1 MRRGLGGTAGVGSSK
16 RKRGGDGGNALT
28 TTTTTTTTRGKK
40 KDGNVLEMF
49 KKTKTKSMLLEKT
62 KSSKII
68 IINDK
73 ENNDDDS
80 VIVLDN
86 SDDDDDSPD
95 DAREN
100 RRRKSLRVQT
110 SQQQQRQEEEEEEE
124 EEDIAL
130 TSDEEIE
137 DETTN
142 DKKDTIRREPV
153 PYEEV
158 SSGSDIESPETLR
171 RKRQKKSQHFMK
183 SNNDERCE
191 REERERIENAK
202 AMMAM
207 ENINSANNLGGSM
220 AWTRENGRGRATAP
234 PMVGVGNGQFVRGEM
249 LATIAN
255 GGQRET
261 RKLAPT
267 HNTNA
272 KEEEEEEER
281 HQPAKKKI
289 KRSVAAVAAVLEDV
303 ETIDD
308 DDDVPTFARPRM
320 QTTNRI
326 IARTTT
332 FANNNMNTMASVRT
346 SNKDTDMLDA
356 ANYYIFGNESFRPNQ
371 REICEACVAN
381 EDVFV
386 LMPTGGGK
394 TLCYALPA
402 VCSEGVTIVFSPLV
416 SLVQDQVKK
425 LVYEFDIPSVAL
437 LGSAGEG
444 ETKSVLR
451 ELYKENPTIK
461 LLYVTPEKFQA
472 SPSLRNAFQSLFEKG
487 KLARFVVDEAHCVS
501 SWGHDFRP
509 DYKKLNELKKLFPS
523 VPLTGLTA
531 TATDKARDD
540 VLKILKLTKTA
551 KKFVTSFNRANIEFE
566 VKAKGDLA
574 DDDKFA
580 KWIARTFGKNDNG
593 IVYCLSRDDC
603 VKVAQALNSE
613 KRKNPQNAPSAVP
626 YHAGMTEKARREAQD
641 DWTKGKVSVCVAT
654 IAFGMGIDKA
664 NVRWVVHHSPPKTLE
679 GLYQEIGRAGRD
691 GLKARGGQ
699 TKAARLEKAL
709 PLLQKVKDYMEDRQ
723 TCRRVALLSYL
734 GETSFIHNACGG
746 TCDNCRR
753 RLMRHQGGS
762 EANKARHEDLVFTED
777 LEYKRPRAASAGAAG
792 GRKKKTDETSRR
804 GQPLMAKKQSWTARE
819 IQTKD
824 SKQKEIENSATPID
838 SSKIT
843 VPKVMQEKDFW
854 DDEMFESV
862 GNVVGKWGLVLVA
875 VFAAISGII
884 ASKTYN
890 EGAVEVDFTAYDS
903 PEEAV
908 AASVRVAAAP
918 VKKNS
923 VVSAPTV
930 VGEDDVVREVI
941 VE

>member
-1 MRRGLGGTAGVGSSK
+1 MA
-16 RKRGGDGGNALT
+16 
-28 TTTTTTTTRGKK
+28 
-40 KDGNVLEMF
+40 
-49 KKTKTKSMLLEKT
+49 
-62 KSSKII
+62 
-68 IINDK
+68 
-73 ENNDDDS
+73 DDS
-80 VIVLDN
+80 
-86 SDDDDDSPD
+86 DDDDSPD
-95 DAREN
+95 DARKN

-110 SQQQQRQEEEEEEE
+110 SQQQRRQEEEE

-137 DETTN
+137 DDTT
-142 DKKDTIRREPV
+142 KKDTIRREPV
-153 PYEEV
+153 PPYEV

-171 RKRQKKSQHFMK
+171 RKRQKKSQQMVK
-183 SNNDERCE
+183 SKNDERRE

-255 GGQRET
+255 GGQKET

-272 KEEEEEEER
+272 KEEEEEER
-281 HQPAKKKI
+281 HQPTKKKI
-289 KRSVAAVAAVLEDV
+289 KRSVAAAAVIEDV

-381 EDVFV
+381 ENVFV

-402 VCSEGVTIVFSPLV
+402 VCSEGVTIVSCMRVIAFV
-416 SLVQDQVKK
+416 SDMRASSIARTLRAA
-425 LVYEFDIPSVAL
+425 S

-540 VLKILKLTKTA
+540 VLKILKITKTA

-580 KWIARTFGKNDNG
+580 KWIARTFGKDDNG

-626 YHAGMTEKARREAQD
+626 YHAGMTDKARREAQD

-691 GLKARGGQ
+691 GLKARG
-699 TKAARLEKAL
+699 
-709 PLLQKVKDYMEDRQ
+709 V
-723 TCRRVALLSYL
+723 
-734 GETSFIHNACGG
+734 
-746 TCDNCRR
+746 
-753 RLMRHQGGS
+753 
-762 EANKARHEDLVFTED
+762 
-777 LEYKRPRAASAGAAG
+777 
-792 GRKKKTDETSRR
+792 
-804 GQPLMAKKQSWTARE
+804 
-819 IQTKD
+819 
-824 SKQKEIENSATPID
+824 
-838 SSKIT
+838 
-843 VPKVMQEKDFW
+843 
-854 DDEMFESV
+854 
-862 GNVVGKWGLVLVA
+862 
-875 VFAAISGII
+875 
-884 ASKTYN
+884 
-890 EGAVEVDFTAYDS
+890 
-903 PEEAV
+903 
-908 AASVRVAAAP
+908 
-918 VKKNS
+918 
-923 VVSAPTV
+923 
-930 VGEDDVVREVI
+930 
-941 VE
+941 

>member
-1 MRRGLGGTAGVGSSK
+1 MRKKNSKKTFLLFLDEEKKIIILSRAPIIYVIIIIIMRRGGVGVGLGTGSSK
-16 RKRGGDGGNALT
+16 RTRGGDGGNAVT
-28 TTTTTTTTRGKK
+28 TISRGKK

-49 KKTKTKSMLLEKT
+49 KKTKTKSMLLLEKT

-73 ENNDDDS
+73 ENNEDDDE

-86 SDDDDDSPD
+86 SDEDDDSPD
-95 DAREN
+95 DVREN

-110 SQQQQRQEEEEEEE
+110 SQQQKQRQKEEE

-142 DKKDTIRREPV
+142 DKKDTMRREPV

-183 SNNDERCE
+183 SNNDERRE

-289 KRSVAAVAAVLEDV
+289 KRSVAAAAVIEDV

-509 DYKKLNELKKLFPS
+509 DYKKLSELKKLFPS

-540 VLKILKLTKTA
+540 VLKILKITKTA

-613 KRKNPQNAPSAVP
+613 KRKNPETAPSAVP

-691 GLKARGGQ
+691 GLKARGVSLYSHQDLGRVERLLKMPQKSKGGQ

-734 GETSFIHNACGG
+734 GETSFTHNACGG

-762 EANKARHEDLVFTED
+762 EANKARHEDLVFFED
-777 LEYKRPRAASAGAAG
+777 LEYKRPRAASAAG
-792 GRKKKTDETSRR
+792 GKGKKKR
-804 GQPLMAKKQSWTARE
+804 
-819 IQTKD
+819 TKY
-824 SKQKEIENSATPID
+824 
-838 SSKIT
+838 
-843 VPKVMQEKDFW
+843 
-854 DDEMFESV
+854 
-862 GNVVGKWGLVLVA
+862 
-875 VFAAISGII
+875 
-884 ASKTYN
+884 ASKTKKGKKN
-890 EGAVEVDFTAYDS
+890 
-903 PEEAV
+903 
-908 AASVRVAAAP
+908 AASKPKGGGGGNLFQNASGGMFRVR
-918 VKKNS
+918 S
-923 VVSAPTV
+923 
-930 VGEDDVVREVI
+930 
-941 VE
+941 

>member
-1 MRRGLGGTAGVGSSK
+1 VSTLREKKIQKKLSSFWTRKKKIIILSSLIIYIIIMRRGVGVGLGTAAGVGSSK
-16 RKRGGDGGNALT
+16 RKRGDGGNAL
-28 TTTTTTTTRGKK
+28 TTTRGKK

-49 KKTKTKSMLLEKT
+49 KKTKTKSMLKKT
-62 KSSKII
+62 KSSIV

-80 VIVLDN
+80 VIVLD
-86 SDDDDDSPD
+86 SDDDDSPD
-95 DAREN
+95 DARKN

-110 SQQQQRQEEEEEEE
+110 SQQQRRQEEEEE

-137 DETTN
+137 DDTT
-142 DKKDTIRREPV
+142 KKDTIRREPV
-153 PYEEV
+153 PPYEV

-171 RKRQKKSQHFMK
+171 RKRQKKSQQMVK
-183 SNNDERCE
+183 STNDERRE

-255 GGQRET
+255 GGQKET

-272 KEEEEEEER
+272 KEEEEEER
-281 HQPAKKKI
+281 HQPTKKKI
-289 KRSVAAVAAVLEDV
+289 KRSVAAAAVIEDV

-381 EDVFV
+381 ENVFV

-540 VLKILKLTKTA
+540 VLKILKITKTA

-580 KWIARTFGKNDNG
+580 KWIARTFGKDDNG

-626 YHAGMTEKARREAQD
+626 YHAGMTEKDRREAQD

-691 GLKARGGQ
+691 GLKARGVSLYSHQDLGRVERLLKMPQKSKGGQ

-734 GETSFIHNACGG
+734 GETSFTHNACGG

-762 EANKARHEDLVFTED
+762 EANKARHEDLVFAED
-777 LEYKRPRAASAGAAG
+777 LEYKRPRAASAGAG
-792 GRKKKTDETSRR
+792 GKRKKR
-804 GQPLMAKKQSWTARE
+804 
-819 IQTKD
+819 TKY
-824 SKQKEIENSATPID
+824 
-838 SSKIT
+838 
-843 VPKVMQEKDFW
+843 
-854 DDEMFESV
+854 
-862 GNVVGKWGLVLVA
+862 
-875 VFAAISGII
+875 
-884 ASKTYN
+884 ASKTKKGKKN
-890 EGAVEVDFTAYDS
+890 
-903 PEEAV
+903 
-908 AASVRVAAAP
+908 AASKPKGGGGGNLFQNASGGMFRVR
-918 VKKNS
+918 S
-923 VVSAPTV
+923 
-930 VGEDDVVREVI
+930 
-941 VE
+941 

>member
-1 MRRGLGGTAGVGSSK
+1 MRRGVGVGLGTAAGVGSSK
-16 RKRGGDGGNALT
+16 RKRGDGGNAL
-28 TTTTTTTTRGKK
+28 TTTRGKK

-49 KKTKTKSMLLEKT
+49 KKTKTKSMLEKT
-62 KSSKII
+62 KSSIV

-80 VIVLDN
+80 VIVLD
-86 SDDDDDSPD
+86 SDDDDSPD
-95 DAREN
+95 DARKN

-110 SQQQQRQEEEEEEE
+110 SQQQRRQEEEEEEE

-137 DETTN
+137 DDTTN
-142 DKKDTIRREPV
+142 DKKDTRRREPV
-153 PYEEV
+153 PPYEV

-171 RKRQKKSQHFMK
+171 RKRQKKSQQMVK
-183 SNNDERCE
+183 SKNDERRE

-255 GGQRET
+255 GGQKET

-272 KEEEEEEER
+272 KEEEEEER
-281 HQPAKKKI
+281 HQPTKKKI
-289 KRSVAAVAAVLEDV
+289 ERSVAAAAVIEDV

-540 VLKILKLTKTA
+540 VLKILKITKTA

-626 YHAGMTEKARREAQD
+626 YHAGMTEKDRREAQD

-691 GLKARGGQ
+691 GLKARGVSLYSHQDMGRVERLLKMPQKSKVGQ

-734 GETSFIHNACGG
+734 GETSFTHNACGG

-762 EANKARHEDLVFTED
+762 EANKARHEDLVFAED
-777 LEYKRPRAASAGAAG
+777 LEYKRPRAASAGAG
-792 GRKKKTDETSRR
+792 GKRKKR
-804 GQPLMAKKQSWTARE
+804 
-819 IQTKD
+819 TKY
-824 SKQKEIENSATPID
+824 
-838 SSKIT
+838 
-843 VPKVMQEKDFW
+843 
-854 DDEMFESV
+854 
-862 GNVVGKWGLVLVA
+862 
-875 VFAAISGII
+875 
-884 ASKTYN
+884 ASKTKKGKKN
-890 EGAVEVDFTAYDS
+890 
-903 PEEAV
+903 
-908 AASVRVAAAP
+908 AASKPKGGGGGNLFQNASGGMFRVR
-918 VKKNS
+918 S
-923 VVSAPTV
+923 
-930 VGEDDVVREVI
+930 
-941 VE
+941 

>member
-1 MRRGLGGTAGVGSSK
+1 MRRGVGVGLGTAAGVGSSK
-16 RKRGGDGGNALT
+16 RKRGDGGNAL
-28 TTTTTTTTRGKK
+28 TTTRGKK

-49 KKTKTKSMLLEKT
+49 KKTKTKSMLKKT
-62 KSSKII
+62 KSSIV

-80 VIVLDN
+80 VIVLD
-86 SDDDDDSPD
+86 SDDDDSPD
-95 DAREN
+95 DARKN

-110 SQQQQRQEEEEEEE
+110 SQQQRRQEEEE

-137 DETTN
+137 DDTTN
-142 DKKDTIRREPV
+142 KKDTIRREPV
-153 PYEEV
+153 PPYEV

-171 RKRQKKSQHFMK
+171 RKRQKKSQQMVK
-183 SNNDERCE
+183 SKNDERRE

-255 GGQRET
+255 GGQKET

-272 KEEEEEEER
+272 KEEEEEER
-281 HQPAKKKI
+281 HQPTKKKI
-289 KRSVAAVAAVLEDV
+289 KRSVAAAAVIEDV

-540 VLKILKLTKTA
+540 VLKILKITKTA

-626 YHAGMTEKARREAQD
+626 YHAGMTDKARREAQD

-691 GLKARGGQ
+691 GLKARGVSLYSHQDLGRVERLLKMPQKSKGGQ

-734 GETSFIHNACGG
+734 GETSFTHNACGG

-762 EANKARHEDLVFTED
+762 EANKARHEDLVFAED
-777 LEYKRPRAASAGAAG
+777 LEYKRPRAASAGAG
-792 GRKKKTDETSRR
+792 GKRKKR
-804 GQPLMAKKQSWTARE
+804 
-819 IQTKD
+819 TKY
-824 SKQKEIENSATPID
+824 
-838 SSKIT
+838 
-843 VPKVMQEKDFW
+843 
-854 DDEMFESV
+854 
-862 GNVVGKWGLVLVA
+862 
-875 VFAAISGII
+875 
-884 ASKTYN
+884 ASKTKKGKKN
-890 EGAVEVDFTAYDS
+890 
-903 PEEAV
+903 
-908 AASVRVAAAP
+908 AASKPKGGGGGNLFQNASGGMFRVR
-918 VKKNS
+918 S
-923 VVSAPTV
+923 
-930 VGEDDVVREVI
+930 
-941 VE
+941 

>member
-1 MRRGLGGTAGVGSSK
+1 MSTLREKKIQKKLSSFWTRKKKIIILSSLIIYIIIMRRGVGVGLGTAAGVGSSK
-16 RKRGGDGGNALT
+16 RKRGDGGNAL
-28 TTTTTTTTRGKK
+28 TTTRGKK

-49 KKTKTKSMLLEKT
+49 KKTKTKSMLEKT
-62 KSSKII
+62 KSSIV

-80 VIVLDN
+80 VIVLD
-86 SDDDDDSPD
+86 SDDDDSPD
-95 DAREN
+95 DARKN

-110 SQQQQRQEEEEEEE
+110 SQQQRRQEEEEE

-137 DETTN
+137 DDTT
-142 DKKDTIRREPV
+142 KKDTIRREPV
-153 PYEEV
+153 PPYEV

-171 RKRQKKSQHFMK
+171 RKRQKKSQQMVK
-183 SNNDERCE
+183 SKNDERRE

-255 GGQRET
+255 GGQKET

-272 KEEEEEEER
+272 KEEEEEER
-281 HQPAKKKI
+281 HQPTKKKI
-289 KRSVAAVAAVLEDV
+289 ERSVAAAAVIEDV

-381 EDVFV
+381 ENVFV

-540 VLKILKLTKTA
+540 VLKILKITKTA

-580 KWIARTFGKNDNG
+580 KWIARTFGKDDNG

-626 YHAGMTEKARREAQD
+626 YHAGMTEKDRREAQD

-691 GLKARGGQ
+691 GLKARGVSLYSHQDLGRVERLLKMPQKSKGGQ

-734 GETSFIHNACGG
+734 GETSFTHNACGG

-762 EANKARHEDLVFTED
+762 EANKARHEDLVFAED
-777 LEYKRPRAASAGAAG
+777 LEYKRPRAASAGAG
-792 GRKKKTDETSRR
+792 GKRKRR
-804 GQPLMAKKQSWTARE
+804 
-819 IQTKD
+819 TKY
-824 SKQKEIENSATPID
+824 
-838 SSKIT
+838 
-843 VPKVMQEKDFW
+843 
-854 DDEMFESV
+854 
-862 GNVVGKWGLVLVA
+862 
-875 VFAAISGII
+875 
-884 ASKTYN
+884 ASKTKKGKKN
-890 EGAVEVDFTAYDS
+890 
-903 PEEAV
+903 
-908 AASVRVAAAP
+908 AASKPKGGGGGNLFQNASGGMFRVR
-918 VKKNS
+918 S
-923 VVSAPTV
+923 
-930 VGEDDVVREVI
+930 
-941 VE
+941 

>member
-1 MRRGLGGTAGVGSSK
+1 MRRGVGVGLGTAAGVGSSK
-16 RKRGGDGGNALT
+16 RKRGDGGNAL
-28 TTTTTTTTRGKK
+28 TTTRGKK

-49 KKTKTKSMLLEKT
+49 KKTKTKSMLKKT
-62 KSSKII
+62 KSSIV

-80 VIVLDN
+80 VIVLD
-86 SDDDDDSPD
+86 SDDDDSPD
-95 DAREN
+95 DARKN

-110 SQQQQRQEEEEEEE
+110 SQQQRRQEEEEEEE

-137 DETTN
+137 DDTT
-142 DKKDTIRREPV
+142 KKDTIRREPV
-153 PYEEV
+153 PPYEV

-171 RKRQKKSQHFMK
+171 RKRQKKSQQMVK
-183 SNNDERCE
+183 SKNDERRE

-234 PMVGVGNGQFVRGEM
+234 PMVGVGNGQFVRGKM

-255 GGQRET
+255 GGQKET

-272 KEEEEEEER
+272 KEEEEEER
-281 HQPAKKKI
+281 HQPTKKKI
-289 KRSVAAVAAVLEDV
+289 KRSVAAAAVIEDV

-540 VLKILKLTKTA
+540 VLKILKITKTA

-626 YHAGMTEKARREAQD
+626 YHAGMTDKARREAQD

-691 GLKARGGQ
+691 GLKARGVSLYSHQDMGRVERLLKMPQKSKGGQ

-734 GETSFIHNACGG
+734 GETSFTHNACGG

-762 EANKARHEDLVFTED
+762 EANKARHEDLVFAED
-777 LEYKRPRAASAGAAG
+777 LEYKRPRAASAGAG
-792 GRKKKTDETSRR
+792 GKRKKR
-804 GQPLMAKKQSWTARE
+804 
-819 IQTKD
+819 TKY
-824 SKQKEIENSATPID
+824 
-838 SSKIT
+838 
-843 VPKVMQEKDFW
+843 
-854 DDEMFESV
+854 
-862 GNVVGKWGLVLVA
+862 
-875 VFAAISGII
+875 
-884 ASKTYN
+884 ASKTKKGKKN
-890 EGAVEVDFTAYDS
+890 
-903 PEEAV
+903 
-908 AASVRVAAAP
+908 AASKPKGGGGGNLFQNASGGMFRVR
-918 VKKNS
+918 S
-923 VVSAPTV
+923 
-930 VGEDDVVREVI
+930 
-941 VE
+941 

>member
-1 MRRGLGGTAGVGSSK
+1 MRRGVGVGLGTAAGVGSSK
-16 RKRGGDGGNALT
+16 RKRGDGGNAL
-28 TTTTTTTTRGKK
+28 TTTRGKK

-49 KKTKTKSMLLEKT
+49 KKTKTKSMLKKT
-62 KSSKII
+62 KSSIV

-80 VIVLDN
+80 VIVLD
-86 SDDDDDSPD
+86 SDDDDSPD
-95 DAREN
+95 DARKN

-110 SQQQQRQEEEEEEE
+110 SQQQRRQEEEE

-137 DETTN
+137 DDTTN
-142 DKKDTIRREPV
+142 DKKDTRRREPV
-153 PYEEV
+153 PPYEV

-171 RKRQKKSQHFMK
+171 RKRQKKSQQMVK
-183 SNNDERCE
+183 SKNDERRE

-255 GGQRET
+255 GGQKET

-272 KEEEEEEER
+272 KEEEEEER
-281 HQPAKKKI
+281 HQPTKKKI
-289 KRSVAAVAAVLEDV
+289 KRSVAAAAVIEDV

-540 VLKILKLTKTA
+540 VLKILKITKTA

-626 YHAGMTEKARREAQD
+626 YHAGMTDKARREAQD

-691 GLKARGGQ
+691 GLKARGVSLYSHQDLGRVERLLKMPQKSKGGQ

-734 GETSFIHNACGG
+734 GETSFTHNACGG

-762 EANKARHEDLVFTED
+762 EANKARHEDLVFAED
-777 LEYKRPRAASAGAAG
+777 LEYKRPRAASAGAG
-792 GRKKKTDETSRR
+792 GKRKRR
-804 GQPLMAKKQSWTARE
+804 
-819 IQTKD
+819 TKY
-824 SKQKEIENSATPID
+824 
-838 SSKIT
+838 
-843 VPKVMQEKDFW
+843 
-854 DDEMFESV
+854 
-862 GNVVGKWGLVLVA
+862 
-875 VFAAISGII
+875 
-884 ASKTYN
+884 ASKTKKGKKN
-890 EGAVEVDFTAYDS
+890 
-903 PEEAV
+903 
-908 AASVRVAAAP
+908 AASKPKGGGGGNLFQNASGGMFRVR
-918 VKKNS
+918 S
-923 VVSAPTV
+923 
-930 VGEDDVVREVI
+930 
-941 VE
+941 

>member
-1 MRRGLGGTAGVGSSK
+1 MRRGVGVGLGTAAGVGSSK
-16 RKRGGDGGNALT
+16 RKRGDGGNAL
-28 TTTTTTTTRGKK
+28 TTTRGKK

-49 KKTKTKSMLLEKT
+49 KKTKTKSMLKKT
-62 KSSKII
+62 KSSIV

-80 VIVLDN
+80 VIVLD
-86 SDDDDDSPD
+86 SDDDDSPD
-95 DAREN
+95 DARKN

-110 SQQQQRQEEEEEEE
+110 SQQQRRQEEEEE

-137 DETTN
+137 DDTTN
-142 DKKDTIRREPV
+142 DKKDTRRREPV
-153 PYEEV
+153 PPYEV

-171 RKRQKKSQHFMK
+171 RKRQKKSQQMVK
-183 SNNDERCE
+183 SKNDERRE

-255 GGQRET
+255 GGQKET

-272 KEEEEEEER
+272 KEEEEEER
-281 HQPAKKKI
+281 HQPTKKKI
-289 KRSVAAVAAVLEDV
+289 KRSVAAAAVIEDV

-540 VLKILKLTKTA
+540 VLKILKITKTA

-691 GLKARGGQ
+691 GLKARGVSLYSHQDMGRVERLLKMPQKSKVGQ

-734 GETSFIHNACGG
+734 GETSFTHNACGG

-762 EANKARHEDLVFTED
+762 EANKARHEDLVFAED
-777 LEYKRPRAASAGAAG
+777 LEYKRPRAASAGAG
-792 GRKKKTDETSRR
+792 GKRKKR
-804 GQPLMAKKQSWTARE
+804 
-819 IQTKD
+819 TKY
-824 SKQKEIENSATPID
+824 
-838 SSKIT
+838 
-843 VPKVMQEKDFW
+843 
-854 DDEMFESV
+854 
-862 GNVVGKWGLVLVA
+862 
-875 VFAAISGII
+875 
-884 ASKTYN
+884 ASKTKKGKKN
-890 EGAVEVDFTAYDS
+890 
-903 PEEAV
+903 
-908 AASVRVAAAP
+908 AASKPKGGGGGNMFQNASGGMFRVR
-918 VKKNS
+918 S
-923 VVSAPTV
+923 
-930 VGEDDVVREVI
+930 
-941 VE
+941 

>member
-1 MRRGLGGTAGVGSSK
+1 MGTAAGVGSSK
-16 RKRGGDGGNALT
+16 RKRGDGGNAL
-28 TTTTTTTTRGKK
+28 TTTRGKK

-49 KKTKTKSMLLEKT
+49 KKTKTKSMLKKT
-62 KSSKII
+62 KSSIV

-80 VIVLDN
+80 VIVLD
-86 SDDDDDSPD
+86 SDDDDSPD
-95 DAREN
+95 DARKN

-110 SQQQQRQEEEEEEE
+110 SQQQRRQEEEEE

-137 DETTN
+137 DDTT
-142 DKKDTIRREPV
+142 KKDTIRREPV
-153 PYEEV
+153 PPYEV

-171 RKRQKKSQHFMK
+171 RKRQKKSQQMVK
-183 SNNDERCE
+183 SKNDERRE

-255 GGQRET
+255 GGQKET

-272 KEEEEEEER
+272 KEEEEEER
-281 HQPAKKKI
+281 HQPTKKKI
-289 KRSVAAVAAVLEDV
+289 KRSVAAAAVIEDV

-540 VLKILKLTKTA
+540 VLKILKITKTA

-691 GLKARGGQ
+691 GLKARGVSLYSHQDLGRVERLLKMPQKSKGGQ

-734 GETSFIHNACGG
+734 GETSFTHNACGG

-762 EANKARHEDLVFTED
+762 EANKARHEDLVFAED
-777 LEYKRPRAASAGAAG
+777 LEYKRPRAASAGAG
-792 GRKKKTDETSRR
+792 GKRKRR
-804 GQPLMAKKQSWTARE
+804 
-819 IQTKD
+819 TKY
-824 SKQKEIENSATPID
+824 
-838 SSKIT
+838 
-843 VPKVMQEKDFW
+843 
-854 DDEMFESV
+854 
-862 GNVVGKWGLVLVA
+862 
-875 VFAAISGII
+875 
-884 ASKTYN
+884 ASKTKKGKKN
-890 EGAVEVDFTAYDS
+890 
-903 PEEAV
+903 
-908 AASVRVAAAP
+908 AASKPKGGGGGNLFQNASGGMFRVR
-918 VKKNS
+918 S
-923 VVSAPTV
+923 
-930 VGEDDVVREVI
+930 
-941 VE
+941 

>member
-1 MRRGLGGTAGVGSSK
+1 MRRGVGVGLGTAAGVGSSK
-16 RKRGGDGGNALT
+16 RKRGDGGNAL
-28 TTTTTTTTRGKK
+28 TTTRGKK

-49 KKTKTKSMLLEKT
+49 KKTKTKSMLKKT
-62 KSSKII
+62 KSSIV

-80 VIVLDN
+80 VIVLD
-86 SDDDDDSPD
+86 SDDDDSPD
-95 DAREN
+95 DARKN

-110 SQQQQRQEEEEEEE
+110 SQQQRRQEEEEE

-137 DETTN
+137 DDTTN
-142 DKKDTIRREPV
+142 DKKDTRRREPV
-153 PYEEV
+153 PPYEV

-171 RKRQKKSQHFMK
+171 RKRQKKSQQMVK
-183 SNNDERCE
+183 SKNDERRE

-255 GGQRET
+255 GGQKET

-272 KEEEEEEER
+272 KEEEEEER
-281 HQPAKKKI
+281 HQPTKKKI
-289 KRSVAAVAAVLEDV
+289 KRSVAAAAVIEDV

-540 VLKILKLTKTA
+540 VLKILKITKTA

-626 YHAGMTEKARREAQD
+626 YHAGMTDKARREAQD

-691 GLKARGGQ
+691 GLKARGVSLYSHQDMGRVERLLKMPQKSKVGQ

-734 GETSFIHNACGG
+734 GETSFTHNACGG

-762 EANKARHEDLVFTED
+762 EANKARHEDLVFAED
-777 LEYKRPRAASAGAAG
+777 LEYKRPRAASAGAG
-792 GRKKKTDETSRR
+792 GKRKRR
-804 GQPLMAKKQSWTARE
+804 
-819 IQTKD
+819 TKY
-824 SKQKEIENSATPID
+824 
-838 SSKIT
+838 
-843 VPKVMQEKDFW
+843 
-854 DDEMFESV
+854 
-862 GNVVGKWGLVLVA
+862 
-875 VFAAISGII
+875 
-884 ASKTYN
+884 ASKTKKGKKN
-890 EGAVEVDFTAYDS
+890 
-903 PEEAV
+903 
-908 AASVRVAAAP
+908 AASKPKGGGGGNLFQNASGGMFRVR
-918 VKKNS
+918 S
-923 VVSAPTV
+923 
-930 VGEDDVVREVI
+930 
-941 VE
+941 

>member
-1 MRRGLGGTAGVGSSK
+1 VSTLREKKIQKKLSSFWTRKKKIIILSSLIIYIIIMRRGVGVGLGTAAGVGSSK
-16 RKRGGDGGNALT
+16 RKRGDGGNAL
-28 TTTTTTTTRGKK
+28 TTTRGKK

-49 KKTKTKSMLLEKT
+49 KKTKTKSMLKKT
-62 KSSKII
+62 KSSIV

-80 VIVLDN
+80 VIVLD
-86 SDDDDDSPD
+86 SDDDDSPD
-95 DAREN
+95 DARKN

-110 SQQQQRQEEEEEEE
+110 SQQQRRQEEEE

-137 DETTN
+137 DDTT
-142 DKKDTIRREPV
+142 KKDTIRREPV
-153 PYEEV
+153 PPYEV

-171 RKRQKKSQHFMK
+171 RKRQKKSQQMVK
-183 SNNDERCE
+183 SKNDERRE

-255 GGQRET
+255 GGQKET

-272 KEEEEEEER
+272 KEEEEEER
-281 HQPAKKKI
+281 HQPTKKKI
-289 KRSVAAVAAVLEDV
+289 KRSVAAAAVIEDV

-691 GLKARGGQ
+691 GLKARGVSLYSHQDLGRVERLLKMPQKSKGGQ

-734 GETSFIHNACGG
+734 GETSFTHNACGG

-792 GRKKKTDETSRR
+792 GRKKKR
-804 GQPLMAKKQSWTARE
+804 
-819 IQTKD
+819 TKY
-824 SKQKEIENSATPID
+824 
-838 SSKIT
+838 
-843 VPKVMQEKDFW
+843 
-854 DDEMFESV
+854 
-862 GNVVGKWGLVLVA
+862 
-875 VFAAISGII
+875 
-884 ASKTYN
+884 ASKTKKGKKN
-890 EGAVEVDFTAYDS
+890 
-903 PEEAV
+903 
-908 AASVRVAAAP
+908 AASKPKGGGGGNLFQNASGGMFRVR
-918 VKKNS
+918 S
-923 VVSAPTV
+923 
-930 VGEDDVVREVI
+930 
-941 VE
+941 

>member
-1 MRRGLGGTAGVGSSK
+1 M
-16 RKRGGDGGNALT
+16 
-28 TTTTTTTTRGKK
+28 
-40 KDGNVLEMF
+40 
-49 KKTKTKSMLLEKT
+49 
-62 KSSKII
+62 
-68 IINDK
+68 
-73 ENNDDDS
+73 
-80 VIVLDN
+80 
-86 SDDDDDSPD
+86 
-95 DAREN
+95 
-100 RRRKSLRVQT
+100 
-110 SQQQQRQEEEEEEE
+110 
-124 EEDIAL
+124 
-130 TSDEEIE
+130 
-137 DETTN
+137 
-142 DKKDTIRREPV
+142 
-153 PYEEV
+153 
-158 SSGSDIESPETLR
+158 
-171 RKRQKKSQHFMK
+171 
-183 SNNDERCE
+183 DERKWE
-191 REERERIENAK
+191 RESDGAADGWCRER
-202 AMMAM
+202 
-207 ENINSANNLGGSM
+207 
-220 AWTRENGRGRATAP
+220 T
-234 PMVGVGNGQFVRGEM
+234 VC
-249 LATIAN
+249 
-255 GGQRET
+255 QREDVGDHRER

-566 VKAKGDLA
+566 VKA
-574 DDDKFA
+574 
-580 KWIARTFGKNDNG
+580 
-593 IVYCLSRDDC
+593 
-603 VKVAQALNSE
+603 
-613 KRKNPQNAPSAVP
+613 
-626 YHAGMTEKARREAQD
+626 
-641 DWTKGKVSVCVAT
+641 
-654 IAFGMGIDKA
+654 
-664 NVRWVVHHSPPKTLE
+664 
-679 GLYQEIGRAGRD
+679 
-691 GLKARGGQ
+691 
-699 TKAARLEKAL
+699 
-709 PLLQKVKDYMEDRQ
+709 
-723 TCRRVALLSYL
+723 
-734 GETSFIHNACGG
+734 
-746 TCDNCRR
+746 
-753 RLMRHQGGS
+753 
-762 EANKARHEDLVFTED
+762 
-777 LEYKRPRAASAGAAG
+777 
-792 GRKKKTDETSRR
+792 
-804 GQPLMAKKQSWTARE
+804 
-819 IQTKD
+819 
-824 SKQKEIENSATPID
+824 
-838 SSKIT
+838 
-843 VPKVMQEKDFW
+843 
-854 DDEMFESV
+854 
-862 GNVVGKWGLVLVA
+862 
-875 VFAAISGII
+875 
-884 ASKTYN
+884 
-890 EGAVEVDFTAYDS
+890 
-903 PEEAV
+903 
-908 AASVRVAAAP
+908 
-918 VKKNS
+918 
-923 VVSAPTV
+923 
-930 VGEDDVVREVI
+930 
-941 VE
+941 

>member
-664 NVRWVVHHSPPKTLE
+664 NVRWVVHHFAAENVGRFVPRNWSGWTRRVE
-679 GLYQEIGRAGRD
+679 G
-691 GLKARGGQ
+691 AR
-699 TKAARLEKAL
+699 
-709 PLLQKVKDYMEDRQ
+709 
-723 TCRRVALLSYL
+723 CRRVALLSYL

-792 GRKKKTDETSRR
+792 GRKKKR
-804 GQPLMAKKQSWTARE
+804 
-819 IQTKD
+819 TKY
-824 SKQKEIENSATPID
+824 
-838 SSKIT
+838 
-843 VPKVMQEKDFW
+843 
-854 DDEMFESV
+854 
-862 GNVVGKWGLVLVA
+862 
-875 VFAAISGII
+875 
-884 ASKTYN
+884 ASKTKKGKKN
-890 EGAVEVDFTAYDS
+890 
-903 PEEAV
+903 
-908 AASVRVAAAP
+908 AASKPKGGGGGNLFQNASGGMFRVR
-918 VKKNS
+918 S
-923 VVSAPTV
+923 
-930 VGEDDVVREVI
+930 
-941 VE
+941 

>member
-1 MRRGLGGTAGVGSSK
+1 MSTLREKKIQKKLSSFWTRKKKIIILSSLIIYIIIMRRGVGVGLGTAAGVGSSK
-16 RKRGGDGGNALT
+16 RKRGDGGNAL
-28 TTTTTTTTRGKK
+28 TTTRGKK

-49 KKTKTKSMLLEKT
+49 KKTKTKSMLEKT
-62 KSSKII
+62 KSSIV

-80 VIVLDN
+80 VIVLD
-86 SDDDDDSPD
+86 SDDDDSPD
-95 DAREN
+95 DARKN

-110 SQQQQRQEEEEEEE
+110 SQQQRRQEEEEE

-137 DETTN
+137 DDTT
-142 DKKDTIRREPV
+142 KKDTIRREPV
-153 PYEEV
+153 PPYEV

-171 RKRQKKSQHFMK
+171 RKRQKKSQQMVK
-183 SNNDERCE
+183 SKNDERRE

-255 GGQRET
+255 GGQKET

-272 KEEEEEEER
+272 KEEEEEEEER
-281 HQPAKKKI
+281 HQPTKKKI
-289 KRSVAAVAAVLEDV
+289 KRSVAAAAVIEDV

-540 VLKILKLTKTA
+540 VLKILKITKTA

-580 KWIARTFGKNDNG
+580 KWIARTFGKDDNG

-626 YHAGMTEKARREAQD
+626 YHAGMTEKDRREAQD

-691 GLKARGGQ
+691 GLKARGVSLYSHQDLGRVERLLKMPQKSKGGQ

-734 GETSFIHNACGG
+734 GETSFTHNACGG

-762 EANKARHEDLVFTED
+762 EANKARHEDLVFAED
-777 LEYKRPRAASAGAAG
+777 LEYKRPRAASAGAG
-792 GRKKKTDETSRR
+792 GKRKRR
-804 GQPLMAKKQSWTARE
+804 
-819 IQTKD
+819 TKY
-824 SKQKEIENSATPID
+824 
-838 SSKIT
+838 
-843 VPKVMQEKDFW
+843 
-854 DDEMFESV
+854 
-862 GNVVGKWGLVLVA
+862 
-875 VFAAISGII
+875 
-884 ASKTYN
+884 ASKTKKGKKN
-890 EGAVEVDFTAYDS
+890 
-903 PEEAV
+903 
-908 AASVRVAAAP
+908 AASKPKGGGGGNLFQNASGGMFRVR
-918 VKKNS
+918 S
-923 VVSAPTV
+923 
-930 VGEDDVVREVI
+930 
-941 VE
+941 

>member
-1 MRRGLGGTAGVGSSK
+1 MRRGVGVGLGTAAGVGSSK
-16 RKRGGDGGNALT
+16 RKRGDGGNAL
-28 TTTTTTTTRGKK
+28 TTTRGKK

-49 KKTKTKSMLLEKT
+49 KKTKTKSMLKKT
-62 KSSKII
+62 KSSIV

-80 VIVLDN
+80 VIVLD
-86 SDDDDDSPD
+86 SDDDDSPD
-95 DAREN
+95 DARKN

-110 SQQQQRQEEEEEEE
+110 SQQQRRQEEEEE

-137 DETTN
+137 DDTTN
-142 DKKDTIRREPV
+142 DKKDTRRREPV
-153 PYEEV
+153 PPYEV

-171 RKRQKKSQHFMK
+171 RKRQKKSQQMVK
-183 SNNDERCE
+183 SKNDERRE

-255 GGQRET
+255 GGQKET

-272 KEEEEEEER
+272 KEEEEEER
-281 HQPAKKKI
+281 HQPTKKKI
-289 KRSVAAVAAVLEDV
+289 ERSVAAAAVIEDV

-540 VLKILKLTKTA
+540 VLKILKITKTA

-626 YHAGMTEKARREAQD
+626 YHAGMTEKDRREAQD

-691 GLKARGGQ
+691 GLKARGVSLYSHQDMGRVERLLKMPQKSKVGQ

-734 GETSFIHNACGG
+734 GETSFTHNACGG

-762 EANKARHEDLVFTED
+762 EANKARHEDLVFAED
-777 LEYKRPRAASAGAAG
+777 LEYKRPRAASAGAG
-792 GRKKKTDETSRR
+792 GKRKRR
-804 GQPLMAKKQSWTARE
+804 
-819 IQTKD
+819 TKY
-824 SKQKEIENSATPID
+824 
-838 SSKIT
+838 
-843 VPKVMQEKDFW
+843 
-854 DDEMFESV
+854 
-862 GNVVGKWGLVLVA
+862 
-875 VFAAISGII
+875 
-884 ASKTYN
+884 ASKTKKGKKN
-890 EGAVEVDFTAYDS
+890 
-903 PEEAV
+903 
-908 AASVRVAAAP
+908 AASKPKGGGGGNLFQNASGGMFRVR
-918 VKKNS
+918 S
-923 VVSAPTV
+923 
-930 VGEDDVVREVI
+930 
-941 VE
+941 

>member
-1 MRRGLGGTAGVGSSK
+1 MSTLREKKIQKKLSSFWTRKKKIIILSSLIIYIIIMRRGVGVGLGTAAGVGSSK
-16 RKRGGDGGNALT
+16 RKRGDGGNAL
-28 TTTTTTTTRGKK
+28 TTTRGKK

-49 KKTKTKSMLLEKT
+49 KKTKTKSMLKKT
-62 KSSKII
+62 KSSIV

-80 VIVLDN
+80 VIVLD
-86 SDDDDDSPD
+86 SDDDDSPD
-95 DAREN
+95 DARKN

-110 SQQQQRQEEEEEEE
+110 SQQQRRQEEEEE

-137 DETTN
+137 DDTT
-142 DKKDTIRREPV
+142 KKDTIRREPV
-153 PYEEV
+153 PPYEV

-171 RKRQKKSQHFMK
+171 RKRQKKSQQMVK
-183 SNNDERCE
+183 STNDERRE

-255 GGQRET
+255 GGQKET

-272 KEEEEEEER
+272 KEEEEEER
-281 HQPAKKKI
+281 HQPTKKKI
-289 KRSVAAVAAVLEDV
+289 ERSVAAAAVIEDV

-540 VLKILKLTKTA
+540 VLKILKITKTA

-580 KWIARTFGKNDNG
+580 KWIARTFGKDDNG

-626 YHAGMTEKARREAQD
+626 YHAGMTEKDRREAQD

-691 GLKARGGQ
+691 GLKARGVSLYSHQDLGRVERLLKMPQKSKGGQ

-734 GETSFIHNACGG
+734 GETSFTHNACGG

-762 EANKARHEDLVFTED
+762 EANKARHEDLVFAED
-777 LEYKRPRAASAGAAG
+777 LEYKRPRAASAGAG
-792 GRKKKTDETSRR
+792 GKRKRR
-804 GQPLMAKKQSWTARE
+804 
-819 IQTKD
+819 TKY
-824 SKQKEIENSATPID
+824 
-838 SSKIT
+838 
-843 VPKVMQEKDFW
+843 
-854 DDEMFESV
+854 
-862 GNVVGKWGLVLVA
+862 
-875 VFAAISGII
+875 
-884 ASKTYN
+884 ASKTKKGKKN
-890 EGAVEVDFTAYDS
+890 
-903 PEEAV
+903 
-908 AASVRVAAAP
+908 AASKPKGGGGGNLFQNASGGMFRVR
-918 VKKNS
+918 S
-923 VVSAPTV
+923 
-930 VGEDDVVREVI
+930 
-941 VE
+941 

>member
-1 MRRGLGGTAGVGSSK
+1 MRRGVGVGLGTAAGVGSSK
-16 RKRGGDGGNALT
+16 RKRGDGGNAL
-28 TTTTTTTTRGKK
+28 TTTRGKK

-80 VIVLDN
+80 VIVLD
-86 SDDDDDSPD
+86 SDDDDSPD
-95 DAREN
+95 DARKN

-110 SQQQQRQEEEEEEE
+110 SQQQRRQEEEE

-137 DETTN
+137 DDTT
-142 DKKDTIRREPV
+142 KKDTIRREPV
-153 PYEEV
+153 PPYEV

-171 RKRQKKSQHFMK
+171 RKRQKKSQQMVK
-183 SNNDERCE
+183 SKNDERRE

-255 GGQRET
+255 GGQKET

-272 KEEEEEEER
+272 KEEEEER
-281 HQPAKKKI
+281 HQPTKKKI
-289 KRSVAAVAAVLEDV
+289 ERSVAAAAVIEDV

-540 VLKILKLTKTA
+540 VLKILKITKTA

-691 GLKARGGQ
+691 GLKARGVSLYSHQDMGRVERLLKMPQKSKGGQ

-734 GETSFIHNACGG
+734 GETSFTHNACGG

-762 EANKARHEDLVFTED
+762 EANKARHEDLVFAED
-777 LEYKRPRAASAGAAG
+777 LEYKRPRAASAGAG
-792 GRKKKTDETSRR
+792 GKRKRR
-804 GQPLMAKKQSWTARE
+804 
-819 IQTKD
+819 TKY
-824 SKQKEIENSATPID
+824 
-838 SSKIT
+838 
-843 VPKVMQEKDFW
+843 
-854 DDEMFESV
+854 
-862 GNVVGKWGLVLVA
+862 
-875 VFAAISGII
+875 
-884 ASKTYN
+884 ASKTKKGKKN
-890 EGAVEVDFTAYDS
+890 
-903 PEEAV
+903 
-908 AASVRVAAAP
+908 AASKPKGGGGGNLFQNASGGMFRVR
-918 VKKNS
+918 S
-923 VVSAPTV
+923 
-930 VGEDDVVREVI
+930 
-941 VE
+941 